1 MRCKPSLAS
10 VLGRGLFCQTCIL
23 FPPRRFPQRS
33 CLPTASADMS
43 KRPAPSPAAFIPSL
57 PRDADS
63 YAGSFQLHINV
74 ASRHLTQ
81 KRHVIVYLPPGHGAD
96 PAVRYPVLYMHDG
109 QNLFDGDTAYI
120 RGHDWKMARTAER
133 LMLEKKIEPLII
145 VGIWNTGVHRMDEYT
160 PTRDPGVKQGGLLP
174 MYGRFIVEELKPF
187 VDATYCTDPAR
198 DRTGIGGS
206 SLGLAA
212 LLLGLHYSEYFGR
225 IAALSPSLWWDHGVA
240 FRLVRHLKRKPDVRI
255 WLDMGTREM
264 AALRRCGAC
273 AICSSNTAGCPTKTC
288 STVRCGG
295 KAHRRRLGKARRH
308 GPAPAL
314 PGQNSPHPQAPA
326 DRSGRK
332 LRKAPA
338 GRSAFEQVPNLGQ
351 QFFLIGRLR
360 RGRRRSRR
368 WLPQAVDSLDDE
380 KDGSSNDEKLKDDL
394 KKLPYRIAMTGSPAL
409 AASLRTIPASE
420 RLTPLVSRLMGGRM
434 MSSTKDDT
442 ILPKAP
448 PMTTPMARSMT
459 LPREMK
465 VLNS

>member
-1 MRCKPSLAS
+1 MLPDPY
-10 VLGRGLFCQTCIL
+10 CIS
-23 FPPRRFPQRS
+23 PRRFPQRS
-33 CLPTASADMS
+33 CLPTATADMS
-43 KRPAPSPAAFIPSL
+43 KRPAPSPAAFTPSL

-145 VGIWNTGVHRMDEYT
+145 VGIWNTGIHRIDEYT

-174 MYGRFIVEELKPF
+174 LYGRFIVEELKPF
-187 VDATYCTDPAR
+187 MDATYCTDPAR

-206 SLGLAA
+206 SLGGLAA

-264 AALRRCGAC
+264 GGGIAQVRRMRDLLIEYGWLPDKDLFYREVRGGKHTEDDWGKRVGTVLRRLYPVK
-273 AICSSNTAGCPTKTC
+273 TARTRKPRPT
-288 STVRCGG
+288 
-295 KAHRRRLGKARRH
+295 
-308 GPAPAL
+308 
-314 PGQNSPHPQAPA
+314 
-326 DRSGRK
+326 
-332 LRKAPA
+332 
-338 GRSAFEQVPNLGQ
+338 
-351 QFFLIGRLR
+351 
-360 RGRRRSRR
+360 
-368 WLPQAVDSLDDE
+368 
-380 KDGSSNDEKLKDDL
+380 
-394 KKLPYRIAMTGSPAL
+394 AL
-409 AASLRTIPASE
+409 AGS
-420 RLTPLVSRLMGGRM
+420 
-434 MSSTKDDT
+434 
-442 ILPKAP
+442 
-448 PMTTPMARSMT
+448 
-459 LPREMK
+459 
-465 VLNS
+465 

>member
-1 MRCKPSLAS
+1 MLPDPY
-10 VLGRGLFCQTCIL
+10 CIS
-23 FPPRRFPQRS
+23 PRRFPQRS
-33 CLPTASADMS
+33 CLPTATADMS
-43 KRPAPSPAAFIPSL
+43 KRPAPSPAAFTPLL

-145 VGIWNTGVHRMDEYT
+145 VGIWNTGIHRIDEYT

-174 MYGRFIVEELKPF
+174 LYGRFIVEELKPF
-187 VDATYCTDPAR
+187 MDATYCTDPAR

-206 SLGLAA
+206 SLGGLAA

-264 AALRRCGAC
+264 GGGIAQVRRMRDLLIEYGWLPDKDLFYREVRGGKHTEDDWGKRVGTVLRRLYPVKT
-273 AICSSNTAGCPTKTC
+273 SRTRKPRPT
-288 STVRCGG
+288 
-295 KAHRRRLGKARRH
+295 
-308 GPAPAL
+308 
-314 PGQNSPHPQAPA
+314 
-326 DRSGRK
+326 
-332 LRKAPA
+332 
-338 GRSAFEQVPNLGQ
+338 
-351 QFFLIGRLR
+351 
-360 RGRRRSRR
+360 
-368 WLPQAVDSLDDE
+368 
-380 KDGSSNDEKLKDDL
+380 
-394 KKLPYRIAMTGSPAL
+394 AL
-409 AASLRTIPASE
+409 AGS
-420 RLTPLVSRLMGGRM
+420 
-434 MSSTKDDT
+434 
-442 ILPKAP
+442 
-448 PMTTPMARSMT
+448 
-459 LPREMK
+459 
-465 VLNS
+465 

>member
-206 SLGLAA
+206 SLGAGRPAAGVA
-212 LLLGLHYSEYFGR
+212 LL
-225 IAALSPSLWWDHGVA
+225 GVFWA
-240 FRLVRHLKRKPDVRI
+240 HCRPFTLAVVGP
-255 WLDMGTREM
+255 
-264 AALRRCGAC
+264 RRCLSAC
-273 AICSSNTAGCPTKTC
+273 AAPEAQAGCPHLARYGHARDGGGIAQVRRMRDLLIEYGWLPDKDLFYREVRGKHTEGDWGKRVG
-288 STVRCGG
+288 TVL
-295 KAHRRRLGKARRH
+295 RRLYPVKTART
-308 GPAPAL
+308 
-314 PGQNSPHPQAPA
+314 
-326 DRSGRK
+326 RK
-332 LRKAPA
+332 PRQTAPA
-338 GRSAFEQVPNLGQ
+338 GS
-351 QFFLIGRLR
+351 
-360 RGRRRSRR
+360 
-368 WLPQAVDSLDDE
+368 
-380 KDGSSNDEKLKDDL
+380 
-394 KKLPYRIAMTGSPAL
+394 
-409 AASLRTIPASE
+409 
-420 RLTPLVSRLMGGRM
+420 
-434 MSSTKDDT
+434 
-442 ILPKAP
+442 
-448 PMTTPMARSMT
+448 
-459 LPREMK
+459 
-465 VLNS
+465 